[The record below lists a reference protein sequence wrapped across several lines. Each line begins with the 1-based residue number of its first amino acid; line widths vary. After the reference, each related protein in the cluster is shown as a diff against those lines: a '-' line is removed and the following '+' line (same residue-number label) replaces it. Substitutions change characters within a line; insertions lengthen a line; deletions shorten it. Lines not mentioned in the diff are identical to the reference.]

1 MKRLTFT
8 EQDRQRVFAKIK
20 EPTRQKARPPHWLP
34 LIATLLLVIIAGSF
48 VNSMRTTSNITTQQ
62 HAIETVLLA
71 LRDSESRVPVTLL
84 LTIDDHSQT
93 IHVASIPRDTHTEAG
108 KIALMTSDAQL
119 TKTIEQLFTTTIDK
133 AYVRTL
139 SQLSELD
146 AVMYTIQEAMQVR
159 AIEQAS
165 FHLEAGTQTLNAE
178 QLASLLLTAT
188 NYGTFTT
195 GDTDLQQLTTL
206 WLQQFHKSAPFTTAP
221 LDEYTIKSIS
231 LYDGMQAAHINEQY
245 VVQFDKAYLQQ
256 IRDEMYSFNK

>member
-93 IHVASIPRDTHTEAG
+93 VHAASIPRDTHTEIG
-108 KIALMTSDAQL
+108 KLAFATSDEQL
-119 TKTIEQLFTTTIDK
+119 TTTVEQLFSTTIDNT
-133 AYVRTL
+133 YVRTL
-139 SQLSELD
+139 SQLNELD
-146 AVMYTIQEAMQVR
+146 AVMYTIREAMQVR

-188 NYGTFTT
+188 NYG
-195 GDTDLQQLTTL
+195 GDTDIQQLTAL
-206 WLQQFHKSAPFTTAP
+206 WLQHFHESAPFTTAP
-221 LDEYTIKSIS
+221 LDEYTIKAIS
-231 LYDGMQAAHINEQY
+231 LHDGMQPARLDEQY